1 MSKKKVNKNK
11 VGIAIMF
18 IFTIIG
24 IIFIILGL
32 KEYKSVKN
40 EYSEERIEQKLIT
53 LKSELNNQNNK
64 IEEQRDKAVDERTT
78 YINELNVTTDES
90 RKNEINKSIDSL
102 TKAIDELNSYIQ
114 NEYCLSGNDLVFIA
128 CSIRSDI
135 SKLENIDINYEIST
149 RLDKYILYT
158 MIGSF
163 TIICG
168 VLISSG
174 LSLRNKKQK
183 KKIHNDLKLLK
194 ESTDMPEEMIKII
207 EEKTTKKKGSKNVK
221 K

>member
-78 YINELNVTTDES
+78 YINELNDFY
-90 RKNEINKSIDSL
+90 NEEGTCYALKDHIGILVDGTIVPCCLDVNGIIKLGNILNDDLSSVINTNRYKKML
-102 TKAIDELNSYIQ
+102 
-114 NEYCLSGNDLVFIA
+114 
-128 CSIRSDI
+128 
-135 SKLENIDINYEIST
+135 
-149 RLDKYILYT
+149 
-158 MIGSF
+158 IGF
-163 TIICG
+163 NN
-168 VLISSG
+168 
-174 LSLRNKKQK
+174 NKKCEDLCK
-183 KKIHNDLKLLK
+183 KCNFLK
-194 ESTDMPEEMIKII
+194 
-207 EEKTTKKKGSKNVK
+207 
-221 K
+221 